1 MAKVFLSPSEQF
13 NNAYAWGNT
22 TEGVQ
27 CGKIAHA
34 CEAALERCGIS
45 VKLQH
50 EGTMASKC
58 QASDAFGADLHV
70 CIHTNA
76 YNGKVSG
83 TRMFCHD
90 ASGKGMKACKAIFS
104 VLAPL
109 TPGKSENISVN
120 PQLYEIRVP
129 NAPTAYIECEFH
141 DVPSVAK
148 WICEHTVEIG
158 EAIAHGICNYFGVT
172 YKTNSSSDSTPKPT
186 LTPAPSKDELYRV
199 RKSWTD
205 ASSQIGAFAVLDNAI
220 RACKEGYKVFDSNG
234 NVVYPKAQPIP
245 TKKSVDEIAREV
257 IRGDWGNGSDRTK
270 RLSAAGYDANVVQ
283 NRVNEILGG
292 SSTPKKSIDEVA
304 REVIRG
310 EWGNGADRKNRL
322 VAAGYNYDAVQNRVN
337 EIL

>member
-148 WICEHTVEIG
+148 WIVEHTTDIG

-172 YKTNSSSDSTPKPT
+172 YKTANPATAQKP
-186 LTPAPSKDELYRV
+186 TPAPTSDKLYRV
-199 RKSWTD
+199 
-205 ASSQIGAFAVLDNAI
+205 QVGAYKEKKNAE
-220 RACKEGYKVFDSNG
+220 AMLAKLK
-234 NVVYPKAQPIP
+234 
-245 TKKSVDEIAREV
+245 
-257 IRGDWGNGSDRTK
+257 
-270 RLSAAGYDANVVQ
+270 AAGFNGY
-283 NRVNEILGG
+283 
-292 SSTPKKSIDEVA
+292 
-304 REVIRG
+304 IR
-310 EWGNGADRKNRL
+310 
-322 VAAGYNYDAVQNRVN
+322 Q
-337 EIL
+337 

>member
-34 CEAALERCGIS
+34 CETALERCGVS

-148 WICEHTVEIG
+148 WIVEHTSDIG
-158 EAIAHGICNYFGVT
+158 EAIAAGICDYFGVK
-172 YKTNSSSDSTPKPT
+172 YVEPVKP
-186 LTPAPSKDELYRV
+186 AEPSEDDTLYRV
-199 RKSWTD
+199 
-205 ASSQIGAFAVLDNAI
+205 QVGAFKVRENAERYRDKLRDMGI
-220 RACKEGYKVFDSNG
+220 SAFIVKV
-234 NVVYPKAQPIP
+234 
-245 TKKSVDEIAREV
+245 
-257 IRGDWGNGSDRTK
+257 
-270 RLSAAGYDANVVQ
+270 
-283 NRVNEILGG
+283 
-292 SSTPKKSIDEVA
+292 
-304 REVIRG
+304 
-310 EWGNGADRKNRL
+310 
-322 VAAGYNYDAVQNRVN
+322 
-337 EIL
+337 

>member
-27 CGKIAHA
+27 CGKIAHV
-34 CEAALERCGIS
+34 CRTALERCGIS

-83 TRMFCHD
+83 TRMFCYD

-148 WICEHTVEIG
+148 WIVEHTTDIG
-158 EAIAHGICNYFGVT
+158 EAIAHGICNYFGVA
-172 YKTNSSSDSTPKPT
+172 YKTDSSSDLAPKPT
-186 LTPAPSKDELYRV
+186 PNPAPSRDELYRV
-199 RKSWTD
+199 RKSWAD
-205 ASSQIGAFAVLDNAI
+205 AASQIGAFAVLDNAI
-220 RACKEGYKVFDSNG
+220 RACKEGYKVFDKNG
-234 NVVYPKAQPIP
+234 VIVYPKAEERKTI
-245 TKKSVDEIAREV
+245 DELAQEV
-257 IRGDWGNGSDRTK
+257 IAGKWGNGSERRN
-270 RLSAAGYDANVVQ
+270 RLESAGYDYNAVQ
-283 NRVNEILGG
+283 NRVNEILNGQP
-292 SSTPKKSIDEVA
+292 SAPKKSIDELA
-304 REVIRG
+304 REVIHG
-310 EWGNGADRKNRL
+310 DWGNGSARRQAL
-322 VAAGYNYDAVQNRVN
+322 ESAGYDYDAVQNRVN
-337 EIL
+337 EILE

>member
-22 TEGVQ
+22 TEGLQ
-27 CGKIAHA
+27 CGKIANV
-34 CEAALERCGIS
+34 CKSALERCGIS

-76 YNGKVSG
+76 CNGKVSG
-83 TRMFCHD
+83 TRMFCYD
-90 ASGKGMKACKAIFS
+90 ASGKGMKACRAIFS

-148 WICEHTVEIG
+148 WIVEHTTDIG
-158 EAIAHGICNYFGVT
+158 EAIAHGICNYFGVG
-172 YKTNSSSDSTPKPT
+172 YKTDSSSDPAPKPT
-186 LTPAPSKDELYRV
+186 PNPAPSKDELYRV
-199 RKSWTD
+199 RKSWAD
-205 ASSQIGAFAVLDNAI
+205 AASQIGAFAVLDNAI
-220 RACKEGYKVFDSNG
+220 RACKEGYKVFDKNG
-234 NVVYPKAQPIP
+234 VVVYPKVEERKTIDELAQ
-245 TKKSVDEIAREV
+245 EV
-257 IRGDWGNGSDRTK
+257 IAGKWGNGSERRN
-270 RLSAAGYDANVVQ
+270 RLESAGYDYSAVQ

-292 SSTPKKSIDEVA
+292 QPSAPKKSIDELA
-304 REVIRG
+304 HEVIRG
-310 EWGNGADRKNRL
+310 DWGNGTARRKAL
-322 VAAGYNYDAVQNRVN
+322 ESAGYNYDAVQKRVN
-337 EIL
+337 EILG

>member
-27 CGKIAHA
+27 CGKIANA
-34 CEAALERCGIS
+34 CKAALERCGIQ

-76 YNGKVSG
+76 CNGKVSG
-83 TRMFCHD
+83 TRIFCYD
-90 ASGKGMKACKAIFS
+90 TSGKGMKACKAIFS

-148 WICEHTVEIG
+148 WIVEHTTDIG
-158 EAIAHGICNYFGVT
+158 EAIAHGICNYFGVG
-172 YKTNSSSDSTPKPT
+172 YKTDSSSDPAPKPT
-186 LTPAPSKDELYRV
+186 PNPAPSKDELYRV
-199 RKSWTD
+199 RKSWAD
-205 ASSQIGAFAVLDNAI
+205 AASQIGAFAVLDNAI
-220 RACKEGYKVFDSNG
+220 HACKEGYKVFDKNG
-234 NVVYPKAQPIP
+234 VVVYPKVEERKTIDELAQ
-245 TKKSVDEIAREV
+245 EV
-257 IRGDWGNGSDRTK
+257 IAGKWGNGSERRN
-270 RLSAAGYDANVVQ
+270 RLESAGYD
-283 NRVNEILGG
+283 
-292 SSTPKKSIDEVA
+292 
-304 REVIRG
+304 
-310 EWGNGADRKNRL
+310 
-322 VAAGYNYDAVQNRVN
+322 YNAVQNRVN
-337 EIL
+337 EILNGQPSAPKKSIDELAREVIHGDWGNGAARRKTLESAGYDYDAVQKRVNEILG

>member
-22 TEGVQ
+22 TEGLQ
-27 CGKIAHA
+27 CGKIANA
-34 CEAALERCGIS
+34 CKSALERCGIS

-76 YNGKVSG
+76 CNGKVSG
-83 TRMFCHD
+83 TRMFCYD
-90 ASGKGMKACKAIFS
+90 ASGKGMKACKAVFS

-148 WICEHTVEIG
+148 WIVEHTTDIG
-158 EAIAHGICNYFGVT
+158 EAIAHGICNYFGVA
-172 YKTNSSSDSTPKPT
+172 YKTDNSSDPAPKPT
-186 LTPAPSKDELYRV
+186 PNPPPSRDELYRV
-199 RKSWTD
+199 RKSWAD
-205 ASSQIGAFAVLDNAI
+205 AASQIGAFAVLDNAI
-220 RACKEGYKVFDSNG
+220 RACKEGYKVFDKNG
-234 NVVYPKAQPIP
+234 VIVYPKVEERKTIDELAQEVIAGKWGNGSERRNRLESAGYDYNAVQNRVNEILGGQPSTP
-245 TKKSVDEIAREV
+245 KKSIDELAQEV
-257 IRGDWGNGSDRTK
+257 IRGDWGNGSAR
-270 RLSAAGYDANVVQ
+270 RQALESAGYD
-283 NRVNEILGG
+283 
-292 SSTPKKSIDEVA
+292 
-304 REVIRG
+304 
-310 EWGNGADRKNRL
+310 
-322 VAAGYNYDAVQNRVN
+322 YDAVQNRVN
-337 EIL
+337 EILG

>member
-13 NNAYAWGNT
+13 NNTYSWGNT

-27 CGKIAHA
+27 CGKIANA
-34 CEAALERCGIS
+34 CKTALERCGIS

-76 YNGKVSG
+76 CNGNVSG

-90 ASGKGMKACKAIFS
+90 ATGNGMKACKAIFN

-120 PQLYEIRVP
+120 QQLYEIRVP

-148 WICEHTVEIG
+148 WIVEHTTDIG

-172 YKTNSSSDSTPKPT
+172 YKTAKPAPAPTPKPVT
-186 LTPAPSKDELYRV
+186 SDKLYRV
-199 RKSWTD
+199 
-205 ASSQIGAFAVLDNAI
+205 QVGAYRVKANAE
-220 RACKEGYKVFDSNG
+220 AMLAKLK
-234 NVVYPKAQPIP
+234 
-245 TKKSVDEIAREV
+245 
-257 IRGDWGNGSDRTK
+257 
-270 RLSAAGYDANVVQ
+270 AAGFD
-283 NRVNEILGG
+283 
-292 SSTPKKSIDEVA
+292 
-304 REVIRG
+304 
-310 EWGNGADRKNRL
+310 
-322 VAAGYNYDAVQNRVN
+322 GYIKQ
-337 EIL
+337 